1 MRDANQSVEES
12 FDGQGLERTMWTMR
26 TIGRGKVVRHTL
38 LLITVFA
45 LVAGMTVI
53 DQQLDEHYTTA
64 VISAQVRNF
73 SFDSLKPSTTAEI
86 RRMTEVKR
94 PPDQKRDGPDVDQ
107 WVREHELSVV
117 SNRFSLYE
125 REFLNRD
132 REGIWAGTD
141 QVPLQRRQ
149 VPGVL
154 PSYPSSRR
162 ILAVSDSFGAAMGL
176 SDPMHAWT
184 RRLEQLLNDSTYT
197 GAYQVDVIAEGH
209 RNIYSFAAWLESG
222 VVGELNPDAIV
233 VSLHV
238 NDVIPHGYELGT
250 CDAHDNELVPG
261 GCGVGSTPS
270 LRKYIECR
278 DGEGGFISA
287 WLHRFV
293 RPIYRNLAR
302 WGLERHCTIERIES
316 KQEVTALSRAVIN
329 DPSKNPHLDEF
340 KSAAR
345 RIIAA
350 AGKRPVFLLPLGGD
364 PAQYRALTAYSNLL
378 EVEGFDVVEDLQE
391 AQDLVE
397 QHPTNESQD
406 LWANPVD
413 AHYNSRLTSALAK
426 AAAIQIINEIAPQS
440 QQNTAGVPPAMLSGY
455 LPAAATIEP
464 YGPRALYFGVGAL
477 FEQRLREDTTDPLP
491 CAAAGRPHSRISLSR
506 YALEGKQ
513 VKVTLV
519 AAGERLTIAIGGLN
533 ADGAERRGSFEQFST
548 KTPTVFEVGESSST
562 LFIGK
567 GRDGC
572 PEDIAWNMRP
582 FLISIEELPA

>member
-1 MRDANQSVEES
+1 
-12 FDGQGLERTMWTMR
+12 
-26 TIGRGKVVRHTL
+26 
-38 LLITVFA
+38 
-45 LVAGMTVI
+45 
-53 DQQLDEHYTTA
+53 
-64 VISAQVRNF
+64 
-73 SFDSLKPSTTAEI
+73 
-86 RRMTEVKR
+86 
-94 PPDQKRDGPDVDQ
+94 
-107 WVREHELSVV
+107 
-117 SNRFSLYE
+117 
-125 REFLNRD
+125 
-132 REGIWAGTD
+132 
-141 QVPLQRRQ
+141 
-149 VPGVL
+149 
-154 PSYPSSRR
+154 
-162 ILAVSDSFGAAMGL
+162 
-176 SDPMHAWT
+176 
-184 RRLEQLLNDSTYT
+184 
-197 GAYQVDVIAEGH
+197 
-209 RNIYSFAAWLESG
+209 
-222 VVGELNPDAIV
+222 VGELNPDAIV